1 MVRPALA
8 LLAASLLVPSE
19 ALPQDGAPAAAPAA
33 PPASEPVGQLP
44 PPRAIPDPAPA
55 AGDKSGGK
63 AKEGKDAK
71 PARPLPRASV
81 LEEVV
86 GTVKEVDRAHHRLT
100 IDAAAGPITL
110 TVDRNTLVYGPAGLT
125 TVLDVVPGAS
135 VRAGRNADDL
145 AYWVTVRGP
154 QRATST
160 PAQGTGPGGGGTPP
174 AGEGT
179 GPGPA
184 TAPPAGPAPGST
196 SPGPPAPPA
205 GGPGR

>member
-1 MVRPALA
+1 MVRPSLA
-8 LLAASLLVPSE
+8 LLAAALLAPAA
-19 ALPQDGAPAAAPAA
+19 ALPQDPAPPAAPA
-33 PPASEPVGQLP
+33 PEQIGQLP
-44 PPRAIPDPAPA
+44 PPRAIPDPA
-55 AGDKSGGK
+55 AGHEREAKSK
-63 AKEGKDAK
+63 GKDAK
-71 PARPLPRASV
+71 PPKPLPRASV

-86 GTVKEVDRAHHRLT
+86 GTVKEVDRTHHRLT

-110 TVDRNTLVYGPAGLT
+110 TIDRNTLVYGPAGLT

-154 QRATST
+154 QRPTSA
-160 PAQGTGPGGGGTPP
+160 PAQGTGPGGGGKPP

-179 GPGPA
+179 APGP

-196 SPGPPAPPA
+196 SPGPPVPPA
-205 GGPGR
+205 GAPGR

>member
-8 LLAASLLVPSE
+8 LLAAALLAPTE
-19 ALPQDGAPAAAPAA
+19 ALPQAGAPPATPAA
-33 PPASEPVGQLP
+33 PPASEPIGQFP
-44 PPRAIPDPAPA
+44 PPRAIPDPKPG
-55 AGDKSGGK
+55 AGDQAGVK
-63 AKEGKDAK
+63 AKGGKDAK
-71 PARPLPRASV
+71 PPRPLPRASV

-86 GTVKEVDRAHHRLT
+86 GTVKEVDRVHHRLT
-100 IDAAAGPITL
+100 IDGAAGPVTL

-125 TVLDVVPGAS
+125 TVLDVIPGAS

-154 QRATST
+154 QRTPST
-160 PAQGTGPGGGGTPP
+160 PAQGTGPGGGGPPP

-179 GPGPA
+179 APGPA